1 MNTFSGNIV
10 DVLNSRIYSG
20 TIYVSDGKIAD
31 ITEDARSY
39 NTFIIPPLI
48 DSHVHIES
56 SMLIPSEFAR
66 VASVH
71 GTVAV
76 VSDPHEIA
84 NVLGEAGIRYMIENS
99 KSVPMK
105 FYFGVPSCVP
115 ATAFETSGAHLGV
128 DEVERLLNSENIKYL
143 SEVMNFPGVLNNDTS
158 VIKKIE
164 TAKKYGKRIDGHSPG
179 LRGEDAKRYIGAGIT
194 TDHECIT
201 RDEAEEKILY
211 GMKILIRE
219 GSAARNFDEL
229 APLIEKYPDKC
240 MLCTDDIHPDD
251 LMRGH
256 INRLVKK
263 ALSMGIDRI
272 KAMRCASVN
281 PVLHYGLEVGLLQLG
296 DSADFVIIDN
306 FEDFNILTTVING
319 SMVAETGR
327 TLIQR
332 VKAEAINN
340 FNTGLKNAVDFSV
353 KKMSGDLN
361 IIEVVEAQ
369 LITNSFIESPRIVN
383 EMIVSDTTRD
393 ILKIAVINRYK
404 DAPPVMGFIKG
415 VGMKTGAIAS
425 SVAHD
430 SHNIIAVGITDEE
443 ICRAVNLIIE
453 SRGGLSIV
461 NDQVEEILPLPIAG
475 LMSSEE
481 GINVAGMYTRIDS
494 IAKQF
499 GAVLRSPF
507 MTLSFMALLVI
518 PKLKIS
524 DRGLF
529 DSEKFEFSSLFI
541 K

>member
-393 ILKIAVINRYK
+393 ILKIAVINRYR

-415 VGMKTGAIAS
+415 FGMKTGAIAS

-461 NDQVEEILPLPIAG
+461 NDQIEEILPLPIAG

>member
-1 MNTFSGNIV
+1 MNIFSGNIV

-20 TIYVSDGKIAD
+20 TIYVSDGKIAE
-31 ITEDARSY
+31 ITEDSMSY

-66 VASVH
+66 AASVH

-84 NVLGEAGIRYMIENS
+84 NVLGESGIRYMIENS
-99 KSVPMK
+99 RSVPMK
-105 FYFGVPSCVP
+105 FYFGAPSCVP
-115 ATAFETSGAHLGV
+115 ATTFETSGAHLGV
-128 DEVERLLNSENIKYL
+128 GEVERLLSSENIKYL

-158 VIKKIE
+158 IIKKIE

-194 TDHECIT
+194 TDHECISSG
-201 RDEAEEKILY
+201 EAEEKIRY

-219 GSAARNFDEL
+219 GSAARDFDEL

-263 ALSMGIDRI
+263 ALTMGIDSI
-272 KAMRCASVN
+272 KAIRCASLN
-281 PVLHYGLEVGLLQLG
+281 PVLHYGLEVGLLQPG

-306 FEDFNILTTVING
+306 FEDFNILMTVING
-319 SMVAETGR
+319 SMVAESGR

-332 VKAEAINN
+332 VKAEAVNN
-340 FNTGLKNAVDFSV
+340 FNTELKSAGDFSV

-361 IIEVVEAQ
+361 IIEVVEGQ
-369 LITNSFIESPRIVN
+369 LITNSFIGSPRIVN

-393 ILKIAVINRYK
+393 ILKIAVINRYR
-404 DAPPVMGFIKG
+404 DAPPVMGFVKG
-415 VGMKTGAIAS
+415 FGMNTGAIAS

-430 SHNIIAVGITDEE
+430 SHNIIAVGVTDKE

-461 NDQVEEILPLPIAG
+461 NDQIEEILPLPIAG

-481 GINVAGMYTRIDS
+481 GINVAMKYTRIDS

-499 GAVLRSPF
+499 GAVLKSPF